1 MHQMPR
7 LFGWIYKNDLQRLMA
22 VEHSICIK
30 RLPFLLKEMYMSLHF
45 SRLKNLWEEFEALV
59 PAPTCNCAKSKEYV
73 LHLQQLKLFQFL
85 MGLNESYI
93 QARYLDD

>member
-1 MHQMPR
+1 MEEGYCSATLVVVLVKMEESRMHQMPR
-7 LFGWIYKNDLQRLMA
+7 LFGWIYKNDLQ
-22 VEHSICIK
+22 
-30 RLPFLLKEMYMSLHF
+30 
-45 SRLKNLWEEFEALV
+45 RLKNLWEEFEALV